1 MGRIKTTPVK
11 RAAKKL
17 YTNYKGKFSEDFS
30 KNKLA
35 VSELAEIPSKKLRNV
50 VAGYVTRLA
59 RQQTE

>member
-17 YTNYKGKFSEDFS
+17 YNNYKDKFSEDFS

-50 VAGYVTRLA
+50 IAGYVTRLVKQ
-59 RQQTE
+59 RED